1 MGTAILFETK
11 WSLSASNY
19 AEGKRVST
27 QIADIPMG
35 AIPPRSINPWLIAI
49 TVTLATFMELLD
61 TAIANVSLPH
71 IAGGLA
77 TSYDE
82 STWVLTSYLVANAI
96 VLPLSAWLSRVF
108 GRKRYYMTCVAL
120 FSVSSLLCG
129 LAPSLGLLIFFRVL
143 QGIGGG
149 GLAPVEQAIL
159 VDTFPPAKR
168 AAAFALYSMAIVTA
182 PAIGPPLG
190 GWITDS
196 FSWRWVFF
204 INVPIGILSLVL
216 TSRIVSDPPEFKRE
230 VEAARSAGKL
240 KIDYAGIALVAIGF
254 ACLEVV
260 LDRGQREDWFESY
273 FIVGFF
279 AVAMV
284 TLIIFVIWELRH
296 PDPVVEIAL
305 LKERN
310 FALANTF
317 YFLFGFVLYGSTVL
331 IPQMLQSLYGYTATN
346 AGLVL
351 GPGAMVIVILA
362 PLVVRLV
369 KRIPVSWLLGLGWA
383 VLGSA
388 MWQFASFNLA
398 TDYASE
404 AWARALQGLGIAF
417 LFVPVSQ
424 LAYSYLP
431 RDKNN
436 KASSLTNLFR
446 NQGASFGIA
455 FVTTLLARR
464 AQYHQSVLVTHITN
478 FDQTFGSNL
487 TGITNRLIEYGYTRP
502 DSAVRAVAQVND
514 VVQQQAAMSAFLDCF
529 WVLGVI
535 AFIGPLLAIF
545 IRKFNQGGKP
555 PAH

>member
-1 MGTAILFETK
+1 MALGTSQLTT
-11 WSLSASNY
+11 
-19 AEGKRVST
+19 G
-27 QIADIPMG
+27 IAQKNVV
-35 AIPPRSINPWLIAI
+35 NPWLIAI

-82 STWVLTSYLVANAI
+82 STWVLTSYLVANAV

-108 GRKRYYMTCVAL
+108 GRKNYYMTCVAL
-120 FSVSSLLCG
+120 FSVSSLMCG
-129 LAPSLGLLIFFRVL
+129 LAPNLGMLIFFRVL

-204 INVPIGILSLVL
+204 INIPIGIVSLVL

-230 VEAARSAGKL
+230 AEAARAAGKL
-240 KIDYAGIALVAIGF
+240 KIDYAGILLVAIGF

-260 LDRGQREDWFESY
+260 LDRGERLDWFESN

-279 AVAMV
+279 
-284 TLIIFVIWELRH
+284 VIAIGALVFAIVWELRH

-310 FALANTF
+310 FAIANVY
-317 YFLFGFVLYGSTVL
+317 YFLFGFVLFGSTVL
-331 IPQMLQSLYGYTATN
+331 IPQMLQSLYGYTATD

-351 GPGAMVIVILA
+351 GPGALVIVILA

-369 KRIPVSWLLGLGWA
+369 NRIPVARLLAVGFSVLGL
-383 VLGSA
+383 S
-388 MWQFASFNLA
+388 MWYFASFNLA
-398 TDYASE
+398 TNYARE
-404 AWARALQGLGIAF
+404 AGARALQGLGFAF
-417 LFVPVSQ
+417 LFVPMTQ

-446 NQGASFGIA
+446 NQGGSFGIA
-455 FVTTLLARR
+455 FVTTVLARR
-464 AQYHQSVLVTHITN
+464 AQYHQSVLVTHVTN
-478 FDQTFGSNL
+478 FGPTLSATLARIANHFV
-487 TGITNRLIEYGYTRP
+487 EHGY
-502 DSAVRAVAQVND
+502 SAADASVRALAQVYAT
-514 VVQQQAAMSAFLDCF
+514 VQQQANMLGFLDCF
-529 WVLGVI
+529 WLLGLV
-535 AFIGPLLAIF
+535 AFTGPLLAIF
-545 IRKFNQGGKP
+545 IRKFKQGGSAA
-555 PAH
+555 AH

>member
-1 MGTAILFETK
+1 MPVGTSA
-11 WSLSASNY
+11 LSASIDQKS
-19 AEGKRVST
+19 G
-27 QIADIPMG
+27 
-35 AIPPRSINPWLIAI
+35 INPWLIAI

-82 STWVLTSYLVANAI
+82 GTWVLTSYLVANAI

-108 GRKRYYMTCVAL
+108 GRKNYYMTCVAL
-120 FSVSSLLCG
+120 FSVSSLMCG

-196 FSWRWVFF
+196 FSWRWIFF
-204 INVPIGILSLVL
+204 INIPIGIVSLVL

-230 VEAARSAGKL
+230 VEAARAAGKL
-240 KIDYAGIALVAIGF
+240 KIDYMGILLVAIGF

-260 LDRGQREDWFESY
+260 LDRGERLDWFESN
-273 FIVGFF
+273 FIVSFF
-279 AVAMV
+279 VVAIAALM
-284 TLIIFVIWELRH
+284 FAVIWELRH

-305 LKERN
+305 MKERN
-310 FALANTF
+310 FAIANTY

-331 IPQMLQSLYGYTATN
+331 IPQMLQSLYGYTATD

-369 KRIPVSWLLGLGWA
+369 TRIPVARLLAVGFSILGL
-383 VLGSA
+383 S
-388 MWQFASFNLA
+388 MWYFASFNLA
-398 TDYASE
+398 TNYARE
-404 AWARALQGLGIAF
+404 AGARALQGLGIAF

-431 RDKNN
+431 KDKNN

-455 FVTTLLARR
+455 FVTTLLAHR

-478 FDQTFGSNL
+478 FDQALSANL
-487 TGITNRLIEYGYTRP
+487 ERIASRFVDHGY
-502 DSAVRAVAQVND
+502 SAADAAVSAVAQVHA
-514 VVQQQAAMSAFLDCF
+514 VVQQQASILAFLDCF
-529 WVLGVI
+529 WLLGVV

-545 IRKFNQGGKP
+545 IRQFQQGGG
-555 PAH
+555 PAAH

>member
-1 MGTAILFETK
+1 MATETAE
-11 WSLSASNY
+11 LSAGIDQPN
-19 AEGKRVST
+19 GVS
-27 QIADIPMG
+27 
-35 AIPPRSINPWLIAI
+35 PWLVAI

-82 STWVLTSYLVANAI
+82 STWVLTSYLVANAV

-108 GRKRYYMTCVAL
+108 GRKNYYMTCVAL
-120 FSVSSLLCG
+120 FSVSSLMCG
-129 LAPSLGLLIFFRVL
+129 LAPSLGMLIFFRVL

-196 FSWRWVFF
+196 FSWRWIFF
-204 INVPIGILSLVL
+204 INIPIGIVSLVL
-216 TSRIVSDPPEFKRE
+216 TSRIVSDPPEFKHE
-230 VEAARSAGKL
+230 VEEARAAGKL
-240 KIDYAGIALVAIGF
+240 KIDYVGILMVAIGF

-260 LDRGQREDWFESY
+260 LDRGERLDWFESN

-279 AVAMV
+279 VVAIAALV
-284 TLIIFVIWELRH
+284 FALVWELRH
-296 PDPVVEIAL
+296 PDPVVEISL
-305 LKERN
+305 LKDRN
-310 FALANTF
+310 FALANAF

-331 IPQMLQSLYGYTATN
+331 IPQMLQSLYGYAATD

-362 PLVVRLV
+362 PVVVRLV
-369 KRIPVSWLLGLGWA
+369 NRIPVARLLAVGFTILGL
-383 VLGSA
+383 S
-388 MWQFASFNLA
+388 MWYFASFNLA
-398 TDYASE
+398 TNYARE

-431 RDKNN
+431 KNKNN

-455 FVTTLLARR
+455 FVTTMLARR
-464 AQYHQSVLVTHITN
+464 AQYHQSVLVTHVTS
-478 FDQTFGSNL
+478 FDQSVSANL
-487 TGITNRLIEYGYTRP
+487 ERIASRFIDHGYSTV
-502 DSAVRAVAQVND
+502 DAATSAVAQIYA
-514 VVQQQAAMSAFLDCF
+514 VVQQQAAILGFLDCF
-529 WVLGVI
+529 WLLGLV

-545 IRKFNQGGKP
+545 IRKFQQGGG
-555 PAH
+555 PAAH

>member
-1 MGTAILFETK
+1 MAAATQAVAFPVP
-11 WSLSASNY
+11 AVQ
-19 AEGKRVST
+19 KR
-27 QIADIPMG
+27 A
-35 AIPPRSINPWLIAI
+35 INPWLIAI

-82 STWVLTSYLVANAI
+82 STWVLTSYLVSNAI

-108 GRKRYYMTCVAL
+108 GRKNYYMTCVAL
-120 FSVSSLLCG
+120 FSVSSLMCG
-129 LAPSLGLLIFFRVL
+129 LAPSLGLLVFFRVL

-159 VDTFPPAKR
+159 VDTFPADKR

-204 INVPIGILSLVL
+204 INVPIGLISLLL

-230 VEAARSAGKL
+230 VEAARKSGKL
-240 KIDYAGIALVAIGF
+240 KVDYVGISLIAIGF

-260 LDRGQREDWFESY
+260 LDRGQREDWFESN

-279 AVAMV
+279 AVA
-284 TLIIFVIWELRH
+284 IISLVVAIFWELRH
-296 PDPVVEIAL
+296 PDPVVELGL

-310 FALANTF
+310 FALANSF
-317 YFLFGFVLYGSTVL
+317 YFLFGFVLFGSTVL
-331 IPQMLQSLYGYTATN
+331 IPQMLQSLYGYTATD

-351 GPGAMVIVILA
+351 GPGAFVIVLMA
-362 PLVVRLV
+362 PVVVQLV
-369 KRIPVSWLLGLGWA
+369 KRIPAAWLIGLGFSI
-383 VLGSA
+383 LGGA
-388 MWQFASFNLA
+388 MWYFASFNLA
-398 TDYASE
+398 TDYRHE
-404 AWARALQGLGIAF
+404 AFARAIQGFGIAF
-417 LFVPVSQ
+417 LFVPTSQ

-431 RDKNN
+431 KNKNN

-446 NQGASFGIA
+446 NQGGSFGIA
-455 FVTTLLARR
+455 FVTTILERR
-464 AQYHQSVLVTHITN
+464 TQFHRSVLASHITSS
-478 FDQTFGSNL
+478 DL
-487 TGITNRLIEYGYTRP
+487 GIQSAISSFTNKFLQSGYSATDAATR
-502 DSAVRAVAQVND
+502 ALAQVESIL
-514 VVQQQAAMSAFLDCF
+514 QQQASQLAFLDCF
-529 WVLGVI
+529 WLLGLVAFVGPVL
-535 AFIGPLLAIF
+535 ALL
-545 IRKFNQGGKP
+545 IRKFGQGGSAA
-555 PAH
+555 AH

>member
-1 MGTAILFETK
+1 MALGTSQLT
-11 WSLSASNY
+11 
-19 AEGKRVST
+19 T
-27 QIADIPMG
+27 DIAQRNDF
-35 AIPPRSINPWLIAI
+35 NPWLIAI

-82 STWVLTSYLVANAI
+82 STWVLTSYLVANAV

-108 GRKRYYMTCVAL
+108 GRKNYYMTCVAL
-120 FSVSSLLCG
+120 FSVSSLMCG
-129 LAPSLGLLIFFRVL
+129 LAPSLGMLIFFRVL

-204 INVPIGILSLVL
+204 INIPIGIVSLVL

-230 VEAARSAGKL
+230 AEAARVAGKL
-240 KIDYAGIALVAIGF
+240 KIDYAGILLVAIGF

-260 LDRGQREDWFESY
+260 LDRGERLDWFESN
-273 FIVGFF
+273 FIVAF
-279 AVAMV
+279 
-284 TLIIFVIWELRH
+284 FVIAIAALVLAIVWELRH

-310 FALANTF
+310 FAIANVY
-317 YFLFGFVLYGSTVL
+317 YFLFGFVLFGSTVL
-331 IPQMLQSLYGYTATN
+331 IPQMLQSLYGYTATD

-369 KRIPVSWLLGLGWA
+369 NRIPVARLLAVGFSVLGL
-383 VLGSA
+383 S
-388 MWQFASFNLA
+388 MWYFASFNLA
-398 TDYASE
+398 TNYARE
-404 AWARALQGLGIAF
+404 AGARALQGLGLAF
-417 LFVPVSQ
+417 LFVPMTQ

-436 KASSLTNLFR
+436 KASSLTNLSR
-446 NQGASFGIA
+446 NQGGSFGIA
-455 FVTTLLARR
+455 FVTTVLARR
-464 AQYHQSVLVTHITN
+464 AQYHQSVLVTHVTN
-478 FDQTFGSNL
+478 LDPKLNAGL
-487 TGITNRLIEYGYTRP
+487 AGIARRFVEHGYSVA
-502 DSAVRAVAQVND
+502 DASVRAVAQLYAT
-514 VVQQQAAMSAFLDCF
+514 VQQQANMLGFLDCF
-529 WVLGVI
+529 WLLGLV
-535 AFIGPLLAIF
+535 AFIGPPLAIF
-545 IRKFNQGGKP
+545 IRKFRQGGSAA
-555 PAH
+555 AH

>member
-1 MGTAILFETK
+1 MALGTSQLTT
-11 WSLSASNY
+11 
-19 AEGKRVST
+19 G
-27 QIADIPMG
+27 IARKNDF
-35 AIPPRSINPWLIAI
+35 NPWLIAI

-82 STWVLTSYLVANAI
+82 STWVLTSYLVANAV

-108 GRKRYYMTCVAL
+108 GRKNYYMTCVAL
-120 FSVSSLLCG
+120 FSVSSLMCG
-129 LAPSLGLLIFFRVL
+129 LAPSLGMLIFFRVL
-143 QGIGGG
+143 QGVGGG

-204 INVPIGILSLVL
+204 INIPIGIVSLVL

-230 VEAARSAGKL
+230 AEAARAAGKL
-240 KIDYAGIALVAIGF
+240 KIDYAGILLVAIGF

-260 LDRGQREDWFESY
+260 LDRGERLDWFESN
-273 FIVGFF
+273 FIVAF
-279 AVAMV
+279 
-284 TLIIFVIWELRH
+284 FVIAIAALVLAIVWELRH

-310 FALANTF
+310 FAIANVY
-317 YFLFGFVLYGSTVL
+317 YFLFGFVLFGSTVL
-331 IPQMLQSLYGYTATN
+331 IPQMLQSLYGYTATD

-369 KRIPVSWLLGLGWA
+369 NRIPVARLLAVGFSVLGL
-383 VLGSA
+383 S
-388 MWQFASFNLA
+388 MWYFASFNLA
-398 TDYASE
+398 TNYARE
-404 AWARALQGLGIAF
+404 AGARALQGLGLAF
-417 LFVPVSQ
+417 LFVPMTQ

-436 KASSLTNLFR
+436 KASSLTNLSR
-446 NQGASFGIA
+446 NQGGSFGIA
-455 FVTTLLARR
+455 FVTTVLARR
-464 AQYHQSVLVTHITN
+464 AQYHQSVLVTHVTN
-478 FDQTFGSNL
+478 LDPKLNAGL
-487 TGITNRLIEYGYTRP
+487 AGIARRFVEHGYSVA
-502 DSAVRAVAQVND
+502 DASVRAVAQLYAT
-514 VVQQQAAMSAFLDCF
+514 VQQQANMLGFLDCF
-529 WVLGVI
+529 WLLGLV
-535 AFIGPLLAIF
+535 AFIGPPLAIF
-545 IRKFNQGGKP
+545 IRKFRQGGSAA
-555 PAH
+555 AH

>member
-1 MGTAILFETK
+1 MAAATIP
-11 WSLSASNY
+11 LSTTI
-19 AEGKRVST
+19 ER
-27 QIADIPMG
+27 ADT
-35 AIPPRSINPWLIAI
+35 INPWLIAI

-82 STWVLTSYLVANAI
+82 STWVLTSYLVANAV

-108 GRKRYYMTCVAL
+108 GRKNYYMLCVAL

-196 FSWRWVFF
+196 FSWRWIFF
-204 INVPIGILSLVL
+204 INIPIGILSLVL
-216 TSRIVSDPPEFKRE
+216 TSRVVSDPPEFKRE
-230 VEAARSAGKL
+230 VAAARAAGKF
-240 KIDYAGIALVAIGF
+240 KIDYLGILLVAIGF

-260 LDRGQREDWFESY
+260 LDRGERLDWFESDV
-273 FIVGFF
+273 IVSFF
-279 AVAMV
+279 LIAIAALVVA
-284 TLIIFVIWELRH
+284 VIWELRH

-310 FALANTF
+310 FAIANGY
-317 YFLFGFVLYGSTVL
+317 YFLFGFVLFGSTVL
-331 IPQMLQSLYGYTATN
+331 IPQMLQSLYGYTATD

-351 GPGAMVIVILA
+351 GPGAMVIVVLA

-369 KRIPVSWLLGLGWA
+369 NRIPVARLLAVGFA
-383 VLGSA
+383 VLGLS
-388 MWQFASFNLA
+388 MWYFASFNLA
-398 TDYASE
+398 TDYARE
-404 AWARALQGLGIAF
+404 AWARALQGLGLAF
-417 LFVPVSQ
+417 LFVPASQ

-431 RDKNN
+431 KEKNN
-436 KASSLTNLFR
+436 KASGLTNLFR
-446 NQGASFGIA
+446 NQGGSFGIA
-455 FVTTLLARR
+455 FATTLLARR
-464 AQYHQSVLVTHITN
+464 AQYHQSVLVTHVTN
-478 FDQTFGSNL
+478 FDPTLSANL
-487 TGITNRLIEYGYTRP
+487 NDIANRFVEHGY
-502 DSAVRAVAQVND
+502 SAADASARALAQVYAT
-514 VVQQQAAMSAFLDCF
+514 VQQQATMLAFLDCF
-529 WVLGVI
+529 WVLGAV
-535 AFIGPLLAIF
+535 AFVGPILAIF
-545 IRKFNQGGKP
+545 IRKFRQGESAT
-555 PAH
+555 AH